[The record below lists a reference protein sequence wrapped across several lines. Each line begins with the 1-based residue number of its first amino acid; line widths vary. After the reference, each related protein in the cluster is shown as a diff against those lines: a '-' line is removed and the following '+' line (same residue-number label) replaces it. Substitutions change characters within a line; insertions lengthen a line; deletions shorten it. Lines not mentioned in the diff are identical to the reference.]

1 MTNRAQ
7 ILVTAIDQT
16 RSAFASIQGNLRALT
31 DHARSV
37 NGLLGTLGVAL
48 SGAGFVAFI
57 KGSIDAAD
65 ELDELSQ
72 KAGISVEA
80 LSTLK
85 LAAQHENVGA
95 EAFATS
101 LKRLSTAMFEA
112 AAGSGENQR
121 LFAALGITFRE
132 SNGELRA
139 TDQVLLDLA
148 TRFQAIPDGPEKSAL
163 AVKLFGKAGTDMI
176 PFLNRGADG
185 IRELTAQFRELGGEI
200 SGETATRAAEFNDD
214 LNLLRAALQGVAHR
228 VAASVLPALG
238 DLARG
243 LVESAKNGGSL
254 QAILDGVVLA
264 LKTLALG
271 AAVTANGFLALGEA
285 MGAGVAAG
293 VARLKGNVSQAQAIL
308 GELETSLAARRD
320 RVIQFHDRLFN
331 PKPVDAKKPEV
342 RPTGES
348 IAGRLARSAGSPDA
362 SGARLALIKANAEA
376 ELRLLQDS
384 LKRAQEAYD
393 RAFEDH
399 LISIR
404 DFHAAKAQIAQAA
417 IDAEIAAKQQELAE
431 QTKAASAGKNEGAR
445 LRAKAEVKKLEAELI
460 VLNRERADVEIENA
474 RKAAKAEADLAK
486 ELAQVRQRL
495 AEIRGGAGGEITR
508 EKLTQEYQPLL
519 DRLRAAGDQAGEA
532 EVTRLID
539 VEADLAELGRL
550 ESQFKSVMERMRIAE
565 AELQVQRE
573 AGLLTESQMR
583 QGLLTLHQQT
593 AQEVE
598 GLIPRMEALA
608 SATGSEEAINRVA
621 RLRVE
626 VRGLATESNDVARRI
641 DGAIEDGFVRLFE
654 SIGSGAKSAKEA
666 FADFAR
672 SVLLAIQKIAAQKLV
687 ESLFGSLGKGSGG
700 ASLGGFIAS
709 LFGGRALANGG
720 YVTGPGTS
728 TSDSIP
734 ARLSAGEYVLQAA
747 AVRTVGVSFLDALN
761 GIARGP
767 RVTAG
772 RLAFAEGG
780 LVEQLKSS
788 APAGAA
794 QPSVRIVNVVDPSLA
809 HDYLNSSA
817 GERTL
822 LNILARN
829 AGAVKQVLA

>member
-1 MTNRAQ
+1 MTHLAQ
-7 ILVTAIDQT
+7 ILVTAVDLT
-16 RSAFASIQGNLRALT
+16 RSAFASIQGNLRALA

-37 NGLLGTLGVAL
+37 NGLLGNLGVAL
-48 SGAGFVAFI
+48 SGAGFAAFV

-72 KAGISVEA
+72 KAGIGVEA

-101 LKRLSTAMFEA
+101 LKKLSTAMFEA
-112 AAGSGENQR
+112 AAGSSENQR

-132 SNGELRA
+132 SNGDLRA

-148 TRFQAIPDGPEKSAL
+148 TRFQAMPDGPEKSAL
-163 AVKLFGKAGTDMI
+163 AVKLFGKAGTDLI
-176 PFLNRGADG
+176 PFLNRGAEG
-185 IRELTAQFRELGGEI
+185 IQELTAQFRELGGEI
-200 SGETATRAAEFNDD
+200 SGETANRAAEFNDD
-214 LNLLRAALQGVAHR
+214 LNLLRAALQGVANR
-228 VAASVLPALG
+228 IAASVLPALG

-243 LVESAKNGGSL
+243 LVESAKTGGSL
-254 QAILDGVVLA
+254 RAILDGVVFA
-264 LKTLALG
+264 LKIVALG
-271 AAVTANGFLALGEA
+271 AAVTTNGFLALGEA
-285 MGAGVAAG
+285 MGAGLAAG
-293 VARLKGNVSQAQAIL
+293 VAGLKGNVGQAKAIL

-320 RVIQFHDRLFN
+320 RMIQFHDSLFH
-331 PKPVDAKKPEV
+331 PKPVEAKTPEV
-342 RPTGES
+342 QPTGAS
-348 IAGRLARSAGSPDA
+348 VVGRLGRSGVSPNTR
-362 SGARLALIKANAEA
+362 GARLALIKANAEA

-393 RAFEDH
+393 RAFEDR

-404 DFHAAKAQIAQAA
+404 EFHAAQAQIAQAA
-417 IDAEIAAKQQELAE
+417 LDAEIAARQQELAE
-431 QTKAASAGKNEGAR
+431 QTKAASTGPGEGAR
-445 LRAKAEVKKLEAELI
+445 LRAQAEVKKLESELI
-460 VLNRERADVEIENA
+460 VLNRERADVEIESA
-474 RKAAKAEADLAK
+474 RKAARAEADLAK

-508 EKLTQEYQPLL
+508 EQLAREYQPLL
-519 DRLRAAGDQAGEA
+519 DRLKAAGDQAGEA

-550 ESQFKSVMERMRIAE
+550 ESQFHTVIERMRLAE
-565 AELQVQRE
+565 AELQVQRD

-583 QGLLTLHQQT
+583 QDLLTLHQQT
-593 AQEVE
+593 AQEVD

-626 VRGLATESNDVARRI
+626 VRGLATESDDVARRI
-641 DGAIEDGFVRLFE
+641 DGAIEDGFVHLFE
-654 SIGSGAKSAKEA
+654 AIGSGAKSAREA

-672 SVLLAIQKIAAQKLV
+672 SVLLSIQKIAAQKLV
-687 ESLFGSLGKGSGG
+687 ESLFGALGSGG
-700 ASLGGFIAS
+700 TSGGIGAWIAGM
-709 LFGGRALANGG
+709 FGRGLAGGG
-720 YVTGPGTS
+720 YVSGPGTS

-734 ARLSAGEYVLQAA
+734 ARLSAGEYVLKAA
-747 AVRTVGVSFLDALN
+747 AVRSVGVSFLDALN
-761 GIARGP
+761 GIARAP
-767 RVTAG
+767 QVTAG
-772 RLAFAEGG
+772 RLAFAAGG
-780 LVEQLKSS
+780 LVEPLKRS
-788 APAGAA
+788 APGGAA
-794 QPSVRIVNVVDPSLA
+794 PPSVRIVNVVDPSLA

>member
-7 ILVTAIDQT
+7 ILVTAVDQT

-37 NGLLGTLGVAL
+37 NGLLGNLGVAL
-48 SGAGFVAFI
+48 SGASFAALV

-101 LKRLSTAMFEA
+101 LKKLSTAMFEA

-132 SNGELRA
+132 TNGDLRA
-139 TDQVLLDLA
+139 TDQVLRDLA
-148 TRFQAIPDGPEKSAL
+148 TRFQAMPDGPEKSAL

-176 PFLNRGADG
+176 PFLNRGAEG
-185 IRELTAQFRELGGEI
+185 IQELTAQFRELGGEI

-214 LNLLRAALQGVAHR
+214 LNLLRAALQGVANR
-228 VAASVLPALG
+228 IAASVLPALG

-243 LVESAKNGGSL
+243 LVESAKTGGSL
-254 QAILDGVVLA
+254 RAILDGVVWV

-271 AAVTANGFLALGEA
+271 AAVTGNGFLALGEA
-285 MGAGVAAG
+285 MGAGLAAG
-293 VARLKGNVSQAQAIL
+293 VAGLKGNVAQAQAIL

-320 RVIQFHDRLFN
+320 RVIQFHDSLFN
-331 PKPVDAKKPEV
+331 PKPVEAKTPEV
-342 RPTGES
+342 KPTGES
-348 IAGRLARSAGSPDA
+348 VVGRLARSAGSKDT
-362 SGARLALIKANAEA
+362 SGARLALLKANAEA

-399 LISIR
+399 LVSIR

-417 IDAEIAAKQQELAE
+417 LDAEIAARQQELAE
-431 QTKAASAGKNEGAR
+431 QTKAASTGKDEGAR
-445 LRAKAEVKKLEAELI
+445 LRAKAEVRKLEAELI
-460 VLNRERADVEIENA
+460 VLNRERADVEIDHA

-508 EKLTQEYQPLL
+508 EKLAREYQPLL
-519 DRLRAAGDQAGEA
+519 DRLKAAGDEVGEA

-550 ESQFKSVMERMRIAE
+550 ESQFNTVMERMRIAE
-565 AELQVQRE
+565 AELQVQRD
-573 AGLLTESQMR
+573 AGMLTESQMR
-583 QGLLTLHQQT
+583 QDLLTLHQQT
-593 AQEVE
+593 AQEVD

-608 SATGSEEAINRVA
+608 EATASEEAINRVA

-626 VRGLATESNDVARRI
+626 VRGSRPSPTTSPGASTARSRTASCNCSNPSARARSRPRRRSPI
-641 DGAIEDGFVRLFE
+641 LRARYCSRSRRSRPRSSPRVCSAASARARAVRV
-654 SIGSGAKSAKEA
+654 SGASSPRSSAA
-666 FADFAR
+666 VVF
-672 SVLLAIQKIAAQKLV
+672 
-687 ESLFGSLGKGSGG
+687 
-700 ASLGGFIAS
+700 
-709 LFGGRALANGG
+709 ANGG

-734 ARLSAGEYVLQAA
+734 ARLSAGEYVLNAA
-747 AVRTVGVSFLDALN
+747 AVRSVGVSFLDALN

-772 RLAFAEGG
+772 RLALAEGG
-780 LVEQLKSS
+780 LVEQLKPS

-794 QPSVRIVNVVDPSLA
+794 PPGVRIVNVVDPSLA

-817 GERTL
+817 GERTI
-822 LNILARN
+822 LNVLARN
-829 AGAVKQVLA
+829 AGAVKQVLT